1 MENGFGAPSAFL
13 SGDLFP
19 TLTRLSFDEIV
30 AVLRFG
36 GEVDGCGFR
45 VEYAL
50 MSVIV
55 LALARPHLLHLSAS
69 YTAFI
74 PYIRGECGAG
84 RKNRTSLFFPAPSFY
99 YLCYTKIEAVRN
111 KNI

>member
-1 MENGFGAPSAFL
+1 MY
-13 SGDLFP
+13 LFP
-19 TLTRLSFDEIV
+19 LSIGLSFDEIV

-74 PYIRGECGAG
+74 PYIRRECGAG